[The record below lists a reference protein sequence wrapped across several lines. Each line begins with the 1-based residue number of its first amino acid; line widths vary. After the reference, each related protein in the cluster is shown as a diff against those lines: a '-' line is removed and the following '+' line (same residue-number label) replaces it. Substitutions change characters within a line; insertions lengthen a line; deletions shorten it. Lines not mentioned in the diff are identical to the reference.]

1 MTNELKKLTKRIDN
15 EFLKYFLSD
24 KDMETIFV
32 VGSMA
37 KDDYQDNMDNEY
49 DIRIICKEVNAIK
62 IINFEIFLEELSIN
76 LTNENIVVGY
86 SSLIGPINNKISNNN
101 KNILIHANLYDKKI
115 MDNLPLTHK
124 YQYGNKYR
132 IIYGKDTLKQYKDI
146 VYEMDDIVNGYE
158 GLNYCIDML
167 KRQEKRYLAWS
178 ILREESELKYYIVTL
193 KENEKIEICFS
204 LVNKFI
210 DNLMNYCKMNNY
222 DIPEDKVVF
231 CIRLLGQANINEN
244 TLFLLQ
250 GLLTRSE
257 SMLKAIFANPLKETI
272 SLLELFKLYLNHL
285 DYIFAKKEK
294 TKNLIK
300 I

>member
-1 MTNELKKLTKRIDN
+1 MTNELKKITKRIDN

-24 KDMETIFV
+24 IDMETIFV

-49 DIRIICKEVNAIK
+49 DIRIVCKEVNAIK
-62 IINFEIFLEELSIN
+62 IINFEKFLENLSKN
-76 LTNENIVVGY
+76 LTNENIEVGC
-86 SSLIGPINNKISNNN
+86 SSLIGPINNKISHTK
-101 KNILIHANLYDKKI
+101 KNILIHAILYDKNL

-124 YQYGNKYR
+124 YQYGNRYR

-146 VYEMDDIVNGYE
+146 VYEIDDIVNGYE

-178 ILREESELKYYIVTL
+178 ILREECELKYYIVPL

-210 DNLMNYCKMNNY
+210 DNLMDYCKMNNY
-222 DIPEDKVVF
+222 DIPEDKVIF

-250 GLLTRSE
+250 GLFTRSE
-257 SMLKAIFANPLKETI
+257 SMLKAIFANPLKETL
-272 SLLELFKLYLNHL
+272 SLLELFKLYINHL
-285 DYIFAKKEK
+285 DNVFPKKEEK
-294 TKNLIK
+294 KLMK